1 MLRCASDREKC
12 AQRKAGEFERR
23 GVRCSVV
30 RRVAAQ
36 DGMLFFFKQTSMLWA
51 SDKHGIVRLFWENF

>member
-1 MLRCASDREKC
+1 
-12 AQRKAGEFERR
+12 
-23 GVRCSVV
+23 VRCSVV